1 MDKCDIFL
9 LILSR
14 NALNRCSNSGDN
26 VRQEILEALD
36 RNLAMIPVTAEDFVW
51 PDKMPE
57 GIEVIQDYNAIP
69 YVQVYSDQFL
79 NVSIPLSKRS
89 EQMKR
94 PGRTPH
100 GNLNRYG
107 EVIYPAARNNS
118 YVDGRIFN
126 AESDGTTSFSMVDNL
141 KGNTTYYIRI
151 DGNSKADYQIGISDH
166 E

>member
-36 RNLAMIPVTAEDFVW
+36 RKLAMIPVTAEDFVW

-69 YVQVYSDQFL
+69 YVQVYSDQFFERL
-79 NVSIPLSKRS
+79 YSFIETVRADEKAGENNARES
-89 EQMKR
+89 EQVWR
-94 PGRTPH
+94 
-100 GNLNRYG
+100 
-107 EVIYPAARNNS
+107 
-118 YVDGRIFN
+118 
-126 AESDGTTSFSMVDNL
+126 SD
-141 KGNTTYYIRI
+141 
-151 DGNSKADYQIGISDH
+151 ISCSQ